1 MDPAGSEYGA
11 VFGTTEHP
19 YVGKKPG
26 KSIQYLQEKMEELEE
41 IRDAKIAEYEAIMQR
56 GAGGKDGKDNIDP
69 EEERQV
75 AKRNAFLRRELARM
89 QLAERR
95 HALDPRVLEKKN
107 LTASVWQEIQKVE
120 EEIATLRKM
129 KKRRDKSL
137 RAIEWGEE
145 NARRV
150 RSENAEVSA
159 QLRLTLKELKQE
171 LREVNRRDMEAHE
184 RCARLQDIIKLG
196 ATEDEVEE
204 LKKTIDAQR
213 LEIEHLRYR
222 EAQWRKVKDGVH
234 SELKRK
240 AASEKKQI
248 KKLTQELNK
257 LHAILTEKAGDARAS
272 EEEANAALIK
282 AMMS

>member
-1 MDPAGSEYGA
+1 MDPLGSEYGA
-11 VFGTTEHP
+11 AFGTSEHP
-19 YVGKKPG
+19 YLGRNPG
-26 KSIQYLQEKMEELEE
+26 KSIQYIQEKMIELED
-41 IRDAKIAEYEAIMQR
+41 IRDAKLKEYEMIMQR
-56 GAGGKDGKDNIDP
+56 GAGGKDGQDTIDP

-95 HALDPRVLEKKN
+95 HAIDPRVMEKKN
-107 LTASVWQEIQKVE
+107 LTAAVWQEIRTVE

-159 QLRLTLKELKQE
+159 QLRLTLKDLKQE
-171 LREVNRRDMEAHE
+171 LREVNKRDMEAHE
-184 RCARLQDIIKLG
+184 RCARLQEIIKLG

-204 LKKTIDAQR
+204 LRKTIDAQR

-222 EAQWRKVKDGVH
+222 EAQWKKLKAGIHTEVQRKMT
-234 SELKRK
+234 
-240 AASEKKQI
+240 SEKKAI
-248 KKLTQELNK
+248 SKLTKEINK
-257 LHAILTEKAGDARAS
+257 LHSVLTDKAWDAKAS
-272 EEEANAALIK
+272 EEEADAARIES
-282 AMMS
+282 MVR